1 MRLSLHTDY
10 ALRALMYLALYADR
24 QCSIAEIAR
33 RHRISESH
41 LMKVVNQLARAGF
54 VDARRGRGGGL
65 RLARPADS
73 ISVGDVVRTTE
84 DGFDLVEC
92 GPCVLVSACVLTGV
106 LKEATRAFLAVLDA
120 KTIADIV
127 SSGPSLRSLLAW
139 TDEAPAG

>member
-10 ALRALMYLALYADR
+10 ALRTLMYLALHAER

-65 RLARPADS
+65 RLARPADM
-73 ISVGDVVRTTE
+73 IRVGDVLRTTE

-92 GPCVLVSACVLTGV
+92 EPCVLVSACVLTGA

-120 KTIADIV
+120 RTIAEMV
-127 SSGPSLRSLLAW
+127 GPGARLRSLLAQA
-139 TDEAPAG
+139 DEAPAA